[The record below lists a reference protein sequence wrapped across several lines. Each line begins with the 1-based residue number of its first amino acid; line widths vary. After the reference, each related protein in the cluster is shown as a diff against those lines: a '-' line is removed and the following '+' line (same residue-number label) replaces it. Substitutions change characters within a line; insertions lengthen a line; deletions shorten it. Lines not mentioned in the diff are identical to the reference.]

1 MQILLPTAY
10 LFIFLTVINNWD
22 RPPDAPGSLSLSLFF
37 SLFTSLKNKHR
48 LIKCQL
54 KIKKYSSDLST
65 SRCILSI
72 EFNFV

>member
-37 SLFTSLKNKHR
+37 SLFTSLKK
-48 LIKCQL
+48 
-54 KIKKYSSDLST
+54 T
-65 SRCILSI
+65 S
-72 EFNFV
+72 FNQMPA

>member
-22 RPPDAPGSLSLSLFF
+22 RPPDAPGSLSLSLFL
-37 SLFTSLKNKHR
+37 SLYLTKKKHL